1 MTLSADLPPNSAQD
15 ASIKGILAWLAL
27 AHDRTGSDDT
37 GELLLQFAALREAA
51 IPPAQRIKLLDLLYG
66 QTERIVSVELPKLHE
81 VSLPVSRKLRQRIRE
96 LLELLETLAQDY
108 LNSLAELF
116 DPEGNSTLR
125 TPHTSLR
132 RAMIAMAW
140 QIRIYHLVAAPIRI
154 GLWQQLHTTFKTA
167 HRLGME
173 NLPGPRGGPSI
184 HRIYTG
190 TLLAAIAQPA
200 SFSAAELAFISEYI
214 DRGTQP
220 VELTESPPTEGHGI
234 FWVDLD
240 KDFPAHALI
249 RRTPSADSKVL
260 YFSCDNQAA
269 GALKHRAAIE
279 QGTPSSALDLPD
291 FAGSRGGRGVLKR
304 LNPLWGHPT
313 KRKFPRR
320 RQSYRANLC
329 SGLEHIWRISKDPNA
344 QIEPSEWMVTNE
356 SPDGYALM
364 HISGRTEHLRVGDI
378 VAIQPSDEWIE
389 RTQPWHICIIR
400 WAISENP
407 EHVELGLQL
416 IASRAIAAE
425 IAHTAELI
433 SGNVSALL
441 LPEAP
446 PFRPAQSLVVPSG
459 LLKEGIR
466 RIILLVEKENLEIR
480 ELQAMSL
487 EEQTGSIE
495 VFSVAPDESQ

>member
-1 MTLSADLPPNSAQD
+1 MTRAADFPSNNPQD
-15 ASIKGILAWLAL
+15 ASVKGILAWLAT
-27 AHDRTGSDDT
+27 AHDRTGNDDT
-37 GELLLQFAALREAA
+37 GELLLQFAALRGAP
-51 IPPAQRIKLLDLLYG
+51 IPSVQRIKLLDLLYG
-66 QTERIVSVELPKLHE
+66 QAERIVNVEFPKLHE

-116 DPEGNSTLR
+116 DPEGTSTLR

-154 GLWQQLHTTFKTA
+154 GLWQQLHSTYKTA
-167 HRLGME
+167 HRLGMKD
-173 NLPGPRGGPSI
+173 LPGPRGGPSI
-184 HRIYTG
+184 LQIYTG

-200 SFSAAELAFISEYI
+200 SFSAAELAFIVEYI
-214 DRGTQP
+214 ETSTRP
-220 VELTESPPTEGHGI
+220 VELTEVQPIEELGT
-234 FWVDLD
+234 FWIDLD

-249 RRTPSADSKVL
+249 RRTPGADSKVL
-260 YFSCDNQAA
+260 YFSCDRLAENALEHRNQ
-269 GALKHRAAIE
+269 IE
-279 QGTPSSALDLPD
+279 QGIPSAPLGLPK
-291 FAGSRGGRGVLKR
+291 FAESRAGRGVLKR
-304 LNPLWGHPT
+304 LNLLWGHPT

-329 SGLEHIWRISKDPNA
+329 SGLEHIWQISKDPA
-344 QIEPSEWMVTNE
+344 AHIEPSEWMVTNE
-356 SPDGYALM
+356 SPDGYAMM
-364 HISGRTEHLRVGDI
+364 HMSGSTEHLRVGDI
-378 VAIQPSDEWIE
+378 VAVQPSDEWIE
-389 RTQPWHICIIR
+389 RTQTWHICIIR

-416 IASRAIAAE
+416 IASRAVAAE
-425 IAHTAELI
+425 IAHPAELI
-433 SGNVSALL
+433 SGNVSALI

-446 PFRPAQSLVVPSG
+446 PFRPAPSLVVPSG
-459 LLKEGIR
+459 LLKEGVR
-466 RIILLVEKENLEIR
+466 RLIVLIEKENLEIR
-480 ELQAMSL
+480 ELRAMSL